1 VSLWWWVLIWAVLVL
16 LALGVLAL
24 LGLSLWRRLKLL
36 LSELSTASDRFAE
49 ISAQLDA
56 VAERAEQREPAVFTD
71 PLELRQ
77 ERFLAQRANQ
87 QRASGKTV
95 SRTRPGTAG
104 RTGHRV
110 R

>member
-16 LALGVLAL
+16 AALGVLAV
-24 LGLSLWRRLKLL
+24 LGLSLWRRVKLL

-49 ISAQLDA
+49 ISAKMEQ
-56 VAERAEQREPAVFTD
+56 VAERAEEREPAVFTD

-77 ERFLAQRANQ
+77 ERFLAQRANNA
-87 QRASGKTV
+87 RASGKSVTQKKTG
-95 SRTRPGTAG
+95 SAGRPGQ
-104 RTGHRV
+104 RV